1 MSITIK
7 DIAKHVGVSYSTV
20 SKALNDSPLVKEAT
34 KSKILK
40 KAKEL
45 GYEPNYAAQALV
57 SKETKVIGLI
67 WSTIERVAPS
77 ALLTRINDEL
87 QKNNY
92 SMIVAIDNVSNSID
106 LFKRFSVDGII
117 LFNMPNSE
125 LLSTYPLP
133 VITYGVD
140 RESNFPIIDVNYEKA
155 IYLAVDYLHELGHEH
170 ISFVGDFS
178 ITDERQIFK
187 LNGFKKAL
195 KHFSMAIYDNSIV
208 NTGGLDWYDG
218 YTATNRLLLS
228 SKLPTAIIGASYD
241 ITSGIIRS
249 LRHNHYIIPKDM
261 SVISYDNV
269 PQLET
274 LEVPVTS
281 VGVPVNEIAKHI
293 VETLLQTIQ
302 TPGIIH
308 EIKLTPIINER
319 VSCARRRK

>member
-1 MSITIK
+1 M
-7 DIAKHVGVSYSTV
+7 
-20 SKALNDSPLVKEAT
+20 NDSPLVKEAT

-77 ALLTRINDEL
+77 VLLTRINGINDEL

-106 LFKRFSVDGII
+106 LFKRFSVDDII

-155 IYLAVDYLHELGHEH
+155 IYLAVDYLRGLGHEH
-170 ISFVGDFS
+170 ISLVGDFS
-178 ITDERQIFK
+178 ITD
-187 LNGFKKAL
+187 
-195 KHFSMAIYDNSIV
+195 
-208 NTGGLDWYDG
+208 GLDWYDR
-218 YTATNRLLLS
+218 YTATNRLL
-228 SKLPTAIIGASYD
+228 
-241 ITSGIIRS
+241 
-249 LRHNHYIIPKDM
+249 
-261 SVISYDNV
+261 
-269 PQLET
+269 
-274 LEVPVTS
+274 
-281 VGVPVNEIAKHI
+281 
-293 VETLLQTIQ
+293 
-302 TPGIIH
+302 
-308 EIKLTPIINER
+308 
-319 VSCARRRK
+319 